1 MPLTVEQLLESDIL
15 AGATVVAGAKGL
27 NNPIRWVHICEL
39 PSSGERLLGNELVLT
54 TGEIL
59 RTRAERMEFIQGLAL
74 AKIAALVLF
83 FDSGA
88 RKVPSYWT
96 ELADE
101 WSIPV
106 LLAPPGSSYIRVC
119 EEANLLLQMEGS
131 KETSWRMLRA
141 EPLITTRIMAFFQ
154 DVLAG
159 EIAGRGV
166 VELAA
171 DRLGLPAGS
180 RYSVLIF
187 NYRRSWQADEM
198 HETIAAVSNIIS
210 DSTLPA
216 WCIPADFW
224 QNRLAIVVSVGEEET
239 AEKLRQF
246 ASVLNSRLEQ
256 RFPKYRA
263 SRIGIGRAYP
273 IYELPKSYREAR
285 QASEG
290 PGIQEQSTPFI
301 QHFRDLGLYRLLYAI
316 EDKRELVAFYRES
329 IAPLVEHDR
338 TYKHELL
345 RTLEVYFQYEGNLTE
360 TAQALYIHRHTLRYR
375 LQRVEQLTGLKLK
388 KFDER
393 LTLLL
398 GLMIWRMLERRN

>member
-1 MPLTVEQLLESDIL
+1 MPLTVEQLLETDIL
-15 AGATVVAGAKGL
+15 AGATVIAGAKGL
-27 NNPIRWVHICEL
+27 SNPIRWVHICEL
-39 PSSGERLLGNELVLT
+39 PSAGERLLGNELVLT
-54 TGEIL
+54 TGQVL
-59 RTRAERMEFIQGLAL
+59 RSRSDRIEFIQNLAL

-83 FDSGA
+83 PDSGG

-106 LLAPPGSSYIRVC
+106 LLAPPGSSYVRVC
-119 EEANLLLQMEGS
+119 EEANLLLQVEVA
-131 KETSWRMLRA
+131 KESSWRMLRS
-141 EPLITTRIMAFFQ
+141 EPLITTRVMAYFQ
-154 DVLAG
+154 DILSG

-166 VELAA
+166 VELAS
-171 DRLGLPAGS
+171 DRLGLPSGS

-187 NYRRSWQADEM
+187 NYRRKWREDDL
-198 HETIAAVSNIIS
+198 HETIAAVINILS
-210 DSTLPA
+210 DSSLPA

-224 QNRLAIVVSVGEEET
+224 HNRIAIVVSVGDEDT
-239 AEKLRQF
+239 PEKLRQV
-246 ASVLNSRLEQ
+246 ASVINSRLEQ
-256 RFPKYRA
+256 RFPKHRA
-263 SRIGIGRAYP
+263 GRIGIGRAYP

-290 PGIQEQSTPFI
+290 PRFQEQTTPFI
-301 QHFRDLGLYRLLYAI
+301 QHFRDLGLYRLLYAV

-360 TAQALYIHRHTLRYR
+360 TAAALYIHRHTLRYR

-388 KFDER
+388 KFEER